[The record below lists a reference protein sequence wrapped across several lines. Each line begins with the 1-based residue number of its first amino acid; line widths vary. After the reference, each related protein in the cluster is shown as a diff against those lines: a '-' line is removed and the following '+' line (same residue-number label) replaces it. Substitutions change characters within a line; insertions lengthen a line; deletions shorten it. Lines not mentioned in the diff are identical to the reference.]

1 VALIPISHSFLFRN
15 PAALSSSSGS
25 SAADAVQSLADAAID
40 SFPGIHNPENF
51 LPPQTPEVLP
61 WLRLTTVLTDTI
73 PSYLKAMVLYK
84 PPVGITTI
92 YVLFHLL
99 LKRNKTFVQLQ
110 NLLLDEG
117 DQQPMTNSRHKRKKR
132 IGRSL
137 DLDEADG
144 KLCLGLGGVEAVRAE
159 LCIAALEEYIL
170 PVSSASASSASVDI
184 NTNGNEYRNQNS
196 QEIRA
201 APNKKDPSIDFSNP
215 ATRSEYA
222 SAIKDALRVNA
233 SPRSAKEDYIESTL
247 GPLARLQGLFDRY
260 SFHVGKQQQQ
270 RKESYDT
277 DLLWMAAKVAE
288 VRTLDALLRVLREK
302 LLTSAVRLS
311 KKEKYRAWRLQWYE
325 HGFAR
330 VGKRWFRKLV
340 RGKTVEDDRVN
351 LQLTSAALKR
361 EMERL
366 GQVQMLL
373 LNRPTELSEAR
384 LLMATSNSLIEE
396 DHEIAMGQRIDAA
409 GAKVALQAKYN
420 SRGSG
425 GAASYED
432 DSIQKYTVEA
442 HSWTVSTRALVYE
455 LAIESLT
462 AAFQPDDKVEND
474 RETTVADDL
483 QMLSQWATYKKC
495 DLEGWDTALT
505 LSENLSKAR
514 LMREQKFLPTAIDLK
529 QLWKRI
535 DLFGLPSSLVVL
547 GAAFVVHR
555 KVYVPYWDEI
565 RESGKFLC
573 GAVWGVIE
581 FRFYSPLK
589 DIVLDLLNRREKL
602 LDPFA
607 LAIEE
612 TSLDNMLRDLGI
624 GDGTKANRP
633 EALAEAARMYESELA
648 QGAIKNLFR
657 GGMVRLLLIQVQ
669 QMKTGLLQAMG
680 RIDDLMDSNRLNVQL
695 LATIPAILLVNFG
708 TRIFFRS
715 LFALRSRDLVGLPN
729 AKAEMGDLLR
739 KMERCLLLASHNE
752 DVFESHDN
760 PKEKST
766 KNAIDALP
774 QALTL
779 QPNELGEF
787 VLHMHQYL
795 VILDFCSPPFPA
807 KGCDSIHL
815 SMQDLLMQGQL
826 STKRQ
831 IALLQ
836 LINTKH
842 KEVMKG

>member
-1 VALIPISHSFLFRN
+1 VALIPISKSFLFRN
-15 PAALSSSSGS
+15 PTASSAPSSSAGG
-25 SAADAVQSLADAAID
+25 ADAAQSLADANID
-40 SFPGIHNPENF
+40 SFPDAHNSEHSPPSASSASYHGESPE
-51 LPPQTPEVLP
+51 LLP
-61 WLRLTTVLTDTI
+61 WLRFASGLTDTI
-73 PSYLKAMVLYK
+73 TSNFKAILLYK
-84 PPVGITTI
+84 PPVGITTVYI
-92 YVLFHLL
+92 FFHLL
-99 LKRNKTFVQLQ
+99 LKRNKAFVQ
-110 NLLLDEG
+110 NLLLDDEG
-117 DQQPMTNSRHKRKKR
+117 DQQPMSISHKRKKR

-159 LCIAALEEYIL
+159 LCVAALEEYIL
-170 PVSSASASSASVDI
+170 PVPPSSSSASIADNDEHIHQPEPDQGQKFDLSHP
-184 NTNGNEYRNQNS
+184 T
-196 QEIRA
+196 
-201 APNKKDPSIDFSNP
+201 
-215 ATRSEYA
+215 TRSEYA

-247 GPLARLQGLFDRY
+247 APLARLQGLYDRY
-260 SFHVGKQQQQ
+260 PIHLSKQQL

-277 DLLWMAAKVAE
+277 DIFWMAAKVAE

-302 LLTSAVRLS
+302 LLISAVRLS

-325 HGFAR
+325 NGFGK
-330 VGKRWFRKLV
+330 VWKRWFRKFFK
-340 RGKTVEDDRVN
+340 GKTVEDDRVN
-351 LQLTSAALKR
+351 LQLMSAALKR

-373 LNRPTELSEAR
+373 LNRPAELSESL
-384 LLMATSNSLIEE
+384 LLMASSNSNKKTT
-396 DHEIAMGQRIDAA
+396 GQMIDAE
-409 GAKVALQAKYN
+409 GAKIALQAKYN
-420 SRGSG
+420 SRSVV
-425 GAASYED
+425 AASYED
-432 DSIQKYTVEA
+432 DSIQKYAIEA
-442 HSWTVSTRALVYE
+442 HDWTGNTRELVYE
-455 LAIESLT
+455 LAMETLT
-462 AAFQPDDKVEND
+462 AAFQPDDKIEND
-474 RETTVADDL
+474 RETTVAYDL
-483 QMLSQWATYKKC
+483 QTLSQWATYEKC
-495 DLEGWDTALT
+495 DLAGWDTALT

-529 QLWKRI
+529 QLWKQI
-535 DLFGLPSSLVVL
+535 DLFGVPSSLVVL
-547 GAAFVVHR
+547 GAAFIVHR
-555 KVYVPYWDEI
+555 KVYIPYWQEI
-565 RESGKFLC
+565 LESGKFLC
-573 GAVWGVIE
+573 EAVWGVIE
-581 FRFYSPLK
+581 FRFYSPMK

-624 GDGTKANRP
+624 GDGTKENRP
-633 EALAEAARMYESELA
+633 NALAEAARMYESELA

-669 QMKTGLLQAMG
+669 QLKTGLLQAMG

-715 LFALRSRDLVGLPN
+715 LYALRSRDLVGLPN
-729 AKAEMGDLLR
+729 AKSEMSDLLR
-739 KMERCLLLASHNE
+739 KMERCLLLASHKE
-752 DVFESHDN
+752 DVFELHDI
-760 PKEKST
+760 PKEKSA
-766 KNAIDALP
+766 KNSMDALP
-774 QALTL
+774 ETLTL

-807 KGCDSIHL
+807 KGCDSIHF

-836 LINTKH
+836 VRTFNLI
-842 KEVMKG
+842 